1 MNTKRKAVDLM
12 THTERIDYLE
22 NLDRETISPRE
33 LAMLIGGDQYY
44 YNIAAKT
51 GNFTL
56 PYIWRGRNLR
66 IFRQPVLDLIRGHKE
81 NPSQ

>member
-1 MNTKRKAVDLM
+1 M
-12 THTERIDYLE
+12 THAERIDYLE
-22 NLDRETISPRE
+22 SLDRETISPNE
-33 LAMLIGGDQYY
+33 LAMLIGGNPYY

-51 GNFTL
+51 GNLTF

-66 IFRQPVLDLIRGHKE
+66 IFRQPVLDLIRGHEE